1 LVGCDLSKA
10 SAVKVIEM
18 GMGNQNKVDGGEVVM
33 RQASV
38 AESANDK

>member
-1 LVGCDLSKA
+1 LVGCDLSKTP
-10 SAVKVIEM
+10 AVKVIKM
-18 GMGNQNKVDGGEVVM
+18 GMGNQNKVDRGEVVM